1 MKIKGDSPQNLCTKL
16 LLAFLWE
23 FIEAVDKFHGNSIK
37 EYVMKARH
45 NIVCNDRGVREFL
58 NGQNLQSV
66 GRATDFFFQTEL
78 GKTGKSIKVF
88 HP

>member
-1 MKIKGDSPQNLCTKL
+1 MKIKRDFLQNLCTKL

-23 FIEAVDKFHGNSIK
+23 FIEAIDIFHSNSVK
-37 EYVMKARH
+37 EYVMKTRH
-45 NIVCNDRGVREFL
+45 NVGCSGRGAREFL
-58 NGQNLQSV
+58 NWQSLQSV
-66 GRATDFFFQTEL
+66 GRAIDFVCIEL